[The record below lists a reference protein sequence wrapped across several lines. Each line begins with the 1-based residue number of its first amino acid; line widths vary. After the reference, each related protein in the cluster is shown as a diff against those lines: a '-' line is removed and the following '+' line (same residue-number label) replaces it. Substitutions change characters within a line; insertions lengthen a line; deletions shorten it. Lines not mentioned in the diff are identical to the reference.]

1 MKNTIMVIPG
11 TSAQISLI
19 KKLKQLGYEVLCINP
34 QENSPAFKYADKYE
48 IGDILDKDFCLKKAE
63 QYSVIA
69 VMSDE
74 CDIAMPT
81 VSYVSEVLSLPTIGN
96 SLTELY
102 TNKFL
107 MREFSKEMGFPY
119 PRYCKCKCIEDA
131 YSFFLSIDN
140 KKMVMKPLDS
150 NSSRG
155 VFTIQKIEDI
165 ESYFDKSISF
175 SKAEDAIICEEYI
188 EGTEFTVDGL
198 VLNNKH
204 YSLAISKKKHYQH
217 NSNIAY
223 ELFFSSNDPIYD
235 YDLLREQNDKYVEK
249 SKLPFGFTHAEYKYD
264 GEKYVLIE
272 IGARGGGN
280 FISSHIVPEL
290 LQIDNYKLLIESILQ
305 KKTKDYNLNINYE
318 NTSKCAVLHFFDI
331 DRNNGKV
338 VGIRGEEYLHAI
350 TEIKKYEF
358 RFKLGD
364 TISKAENDSARVGF
378 YIAVAETR
386 ERLEEIINI
395 ISQKVHIELEEII

>member
-155 VFTIQKIEDI
+155 VFYYPKDRGHR
-165 ESYFDKSISF
+165 
-175 SKAEDAIICEEYI
+175 II
-188 EGTEFTVDGL
+188 F
-198 VLNNKH
+198 
-204 YSLAISKKKHYQH
+204 
-217 NSNIAY
+217 
-223 ELFFSSNDPIYD
+223 
-235 YDLLREQNDKYVEK
+235 
-249 SKLPFGFTHAEYKYD
+249 
-264 GEKYVLIE
+264 
-272 IGARGGGN
+272 
-280 FISSHIVPEL
+280 
-290 LQIDNYKLLIESILQ
+290 
-305 KKTKDYNLNINYE
+305 
-318 NTSKCAVLHFFDI
+318 
-331 DRNNGKV
+331 
-338 VGIRGEEYLHAI
+338 
-350 TEIKKYEF
+350 
-358 RFKLGD
+358 
-364 TISKAENDSARVGF
+364 
-378 YIAVAETR
+378 
-386 ERLEEIINI
+386 
-395 ISQKVHIELEEII
+395 